1 MSGVQR
7 FAWRGSE
14 DKAHCT
20 RSFPPL
26 PDLEH
31 CRKQTSLAVSRWS
44 VRCAQ
49 PLVSICAWTVAE
61 MLRA

>member
-20 RSFPPL
+20 RSLPPL
-26 PDLEH
+26 PDLQ
-31 CRKQTSLAVSRWS
+31 CYGKQASLAVPNWS
-44 VRCAQ
+44 ARCAQ
-49 PLVSICAWTVAE
+49 PLVSICAWIVAE